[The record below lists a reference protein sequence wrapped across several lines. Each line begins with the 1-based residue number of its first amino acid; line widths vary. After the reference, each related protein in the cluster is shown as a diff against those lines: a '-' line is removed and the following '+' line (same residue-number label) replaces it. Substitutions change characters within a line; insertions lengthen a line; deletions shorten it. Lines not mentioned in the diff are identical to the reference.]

1 MNPGA
6 KGRARLVVVT
16 AGILLALAA
25 RPAGAQLTITPVTVG
40 DLGVTTLDGSSKTL
54 TAPIDDFTVTDS
66 RLIASGWNVS
76 VSATVFQQ
84 YDPLL
89 GYVPGGPTLP
99 AGSLRMEQPSVER
112 SDPPTITPGP
122 YLIDGATIKIASAS
136 LLTPEGSYVFTQ
148 GGPLQLTVPAS
159 AYATT
164 FRSTVSVSVATG
176 P

>member
-1 MNPGA
+1 MNLGA
-6 KGRARLVVVT
+6 KGRARLVVAT

-40 DLGVTTLDGSSKTL
+40 DFGVTTLDGSSKTL
-54 TAPIDDFTVTDS
+54 TAPIDNFTVTDT

-99 AGSLRMEQPSVER
+99 AGSLRMEQPSVAP
-112 SDPPTITPGP
+112 SSPTITPGP
-122 YLIDGATIKIASAS
+122 YFIDGATIKIASAPV
-136 LLTPEGSYVFTQ
+136 LTLQGSYAFTQ

-164 FRSTVSVSVATG
+164 FRSTVSVTVANG